1 MSKKYFVKMI
11 QHFQG
16 TEKTAYFGPYE
27 AKAQAQT
34 DIEKEAKQAYHLSH
48 GECARPSLSI
58 VRLATHT
65 STGKRWVVAP
75 SLFASR

>member
-1 MSKKYFVKMI
+1 MSKKYFVKMT

-16 TEKTAYFGPYE
+16 TEKAAYFGPYD
-27 AKAQAQT
+27 AKAQALA
-34 DIEKEAKQAYHLSH
+34 DIEKEAAQPYHLAHNES
-48 GECARPSLSI
+48 ARPSLSI